1 MSDMIFFNVED
12 GYAEALLRGLR
23 KGFLTETT
31 YNIIRN
37 TNSLKDLKTV
47 KKLIYLLSYFIFY
60 RF

>member
-1 MSDMIFFNVED
+1 MSDLIFFNVND

-47 KKLIYLLSYFIFY
+47 KIYNNNLGFI
-60 RF
+60 RHRLC